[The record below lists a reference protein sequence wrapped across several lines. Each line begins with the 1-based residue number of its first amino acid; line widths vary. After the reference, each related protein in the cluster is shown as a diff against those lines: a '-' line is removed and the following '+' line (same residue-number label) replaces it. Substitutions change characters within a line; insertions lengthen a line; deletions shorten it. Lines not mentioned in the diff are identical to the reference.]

1 MGWVPHRASCSAA
14 HLPSLAVPP
23 YHPNTPTCLWKTV
36 IEWVYVVKLINHI
49 NLYLLVGWLKA
60 MTIRLMKLVNSSY
73 PHHTPNY
80 NEPQKKE
87 KKSTERETVMTKLA
101 IKIWLLIECLLL
113 LMMRFIKR
121 PWERNINWLIKV
133 LQIKGGVYKAEV
145 WKFPSH
151 FIVKNAAVSFTCL
164 INCLLTPDYKAV
176 V

>member
-1 MGWVPHRASCSAA
+1 MLWAGLLTEQAA
-14 HLPSLAVPP
+14 RLPTSLS
-23 YHPNTPTCLWKTV
+23 PNTPTRLWKTV

-80 NEPQKKE
+80 NEPQK
-87 KKSTERETVMTKLA
+87 SIERETVMTKLA

-113 LMMRFIKR
+113 LMTRFIKR

-145 WKFPSH
+145 WTFLSH
-151 FIVKNAAVSFTCL
+151 LIVKNAAAFSQDAN
-164 INCLLTPDYKAV
+164 IPD
-176 V
+176 

>member
-1 MGWVPHRASCSAA
+1 MGWFPHRASCSAA
-14 HLPSLAVPP
+14 HLPSLAAPP

-80 NEPQKKE
+80 NEPKKE
-87 KKSTERETVMTKLA
+87 KSRERETVMTKLA

-133 LQIKGGVYKAEV
+133 LQIKGGVYNAEV
-145 WKFPSH
+145 WKNL
-151 FIVKNAAVSFTCL
+151 IVLLCL
-164 INCLLTPDYKAV
+164 INNKLWKKIIFI
-176 V
+176 